1 MVRFTE
7 QMQGITRRFIEPLLS
22 QHDAVDLIALAG
34 GDQVGDEGLV
44 RRVVHLAE
52 VKLKEDLHRPQ
63 S

>member
-1 MVRFTE
+1 
-7 QMQGITRRFIEPLLS
+7 MQGITRRFIEPLLS
-22 QHDAVDLIALAG
+22 QHDAVNLIALAG

-63 S
+63 G